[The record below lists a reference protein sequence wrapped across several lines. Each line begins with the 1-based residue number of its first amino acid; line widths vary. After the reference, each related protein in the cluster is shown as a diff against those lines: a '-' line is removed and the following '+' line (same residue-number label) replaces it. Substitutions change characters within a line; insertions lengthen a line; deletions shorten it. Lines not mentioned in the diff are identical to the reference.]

1 MSHNED
7 EAFSESKLLEAV
19 ENQLRDNDPAFV
31 QAVLN
36 KLTLVGQAREES
48 LQMMALV
55 LAYCIEQMLR
65 EEHASFDLASYEA
78 HLRNLPDLPPAF
90 DED

>member
-1 MSHNED
+1 MSHD
-7 EAFSESKLLEAV
+7 DDAAFSEGKLIEAV
-19 ENQLRDNDPAFV
+19 ENQLRDNHPSFV

-36 KLTLVGQAREES
+36 KLTLVGYAREES

-65 EEHASFDLASYEA
+65 DEAPSFDLENYEA
-78 HLRNLPDLPPAF
+78 HLRNLPDLPPSF
-90 DED
+90 ED